1 MNKEIIAAA
10 LESDQLEVINGT
22 VYWQGEPVQDP
33 TPAESMVPNE
43 FGMFGRFDEHYC
55 RNNYW
60 INDEVEKYANSGDAD
75 KEEAARRLAPYG
87 RIMFFDT
94 KEQLENAPD
103 EIKAIYKKNRKG
115 RSGHITG
122 SPIVPLVDAEGVD
135 IPGCYWPMIGNYS
148 IPGATTRRG
157 LERYIRYSIKNM
169 LRNEYDRIKA
179 GDGKLDL
186 G

>member
-1 MNKEIIAAA
+1 MNKDFIAAA
-10 LESDQLEVINGT
+10 LESDQLQVINGV
-22 VYWQGEPVQDP
+22 VYWEGEPVQDP

-43 FGMFGRFDEHYC
+43 FGMFGKFDKHYC

-94 KEQLENAPD
+94 KEQLEEAPD
-103 EIKAIYKKNRKG
+103 EIRAIFWKNT
-115 RSGHITG
+115 RSQFSHNNRN
-122 SPIVPLVDAEGVD
+122 PIRPLVDAEGVI
-135 IPGCYWPMIGNYS
+135 IPGCYWPMIGNYG
-148 IPGATTRRG
+148 IPGATTRRR
-157 LERYIRYSIKNM
+157 LETYVRYSIKNM
-169 LRNEYDRIKA
+169 LRNEYERIKA